1 MTAPER
7 SWAGKLKDKYFGK
20 LDPKTHDAGDEL
32 VDLPAENAVRVIDG
46 ITALA
51 ARAVPVGDP
60 QVDCSTAS
68 PKAAD
73 DAPADPGMYFC
84 STSHDPPKKAK
95 GEKAPPKGGG
105 LFFCSTQDPDDA
117 QAAEP
122 ILDMAVDR
130 DASPSSWAAAWPT
143 TRSTNSHVRT

>member
-32 VDLPAENAVRVIDG
+32 MDLPAENTVRIIDG
-46 ITALA
+46 VAALA

-60 QVDCSTAS
+60 QIDCSTAS

-122 ILDMAVDR
+122 ILDMVVDR
-130 DASPSSWAAAWPT
+130 DAQPFFMGGGMADYEK
-143 TRSTNSHVRT
+143 H